1 MTVPGH
7 ILKGSDELNSFGNF
21 VDVFQTPKKKKRI
34 NFEHYHQG
42 RSSDVHQ
49 LCEGFIVKTEEW
61 LYLCGLM
68 IMPEKLTK
76 VKQIQFSQLAF
87 MVG

>member
-1 MTVPGH
+1 MWQYQVTFSKDLMNWTVLGTLWMYFKH
-7 ILKGSDELNSFGNF
+7 
-21 VDVFQTPKKKKRI
+21 QKKKRI

-68 IMPEKLTK
+68 IMPEKLAK
-76 VKQIQFSQLAF
+76 IKQIQFSQLAF

>member
-1 MTVPGH
+1 MWQYQVTFSKDLMNWTVLETLWMY
-7 ILKGSDELNSFGNF
+7 LKH
-21 VDVFQTPKKKKRI
+21 QKKKK

-42 RSSDVHQ
+42 RSSDVHP